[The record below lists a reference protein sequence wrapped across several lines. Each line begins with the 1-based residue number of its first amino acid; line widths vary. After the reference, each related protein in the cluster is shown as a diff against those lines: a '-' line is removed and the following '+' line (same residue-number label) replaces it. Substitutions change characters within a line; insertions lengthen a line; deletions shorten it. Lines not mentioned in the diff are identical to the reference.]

1 MTYEESRQSLLGQM
15 PFPTQE
21 RHYSEETAHEI
32 DCAVRGLTGHARE
45 KALAILTTFREE
57 LEESAARLLEKET
70 LLADELPRLD
80 VSKLT
85 ARTSASHAVEEQ
97 VAAPARNG
105 DEAGSVARSEES
117 PR

>member
-1 MTYEESRQSLLGQM
+1 M

-21 RHYSEETAHEI
+21 RHYSEETAREI
-32 DCAVRGLTGHARE
+32 DCAVRELTDQARE

-80 VSKLT
+80 ASKLT
-85 ARTSASHAVEEQ
+85 VHKRASYDIEGQSAELARD
-97 VAAPARNG
+97 G
-105 DEAGSVARSEES
+105 DEAGITADNER